1 MVQKY
6 NLKCV
11 NKGKPFKMPDWTP
24 EKHERALAKLVKA
37 KKENK
42 WTDKKTNAE
51 FKYFVIHETLLE
63 LDPNCKFEKIPRH
76 PETIRD
82 LFNAVYNAG
91 KEDIFYKE
99 ENFRKKGKTQK
110 DKK

>member
-11 NKGKPFKMPDWTP
+11 NKGKPFVMPNWTP
-24 EKHERALAKLVKA
+24 EKHEKALAKLVEA
-37 KKENK
+37 QKENK
-42 WTDKKTNAE
+42 WTDVEANKQ
-51 FKYFVIHETLLE
+51 FKFFVVHETLLE
-63 LDPNCKFEKIPRH
+63 LDPDCKFEDIPRH
-76 PETIRD
+76 PATIVE

-91 KEDIFYKE
+91 REDIYYKE